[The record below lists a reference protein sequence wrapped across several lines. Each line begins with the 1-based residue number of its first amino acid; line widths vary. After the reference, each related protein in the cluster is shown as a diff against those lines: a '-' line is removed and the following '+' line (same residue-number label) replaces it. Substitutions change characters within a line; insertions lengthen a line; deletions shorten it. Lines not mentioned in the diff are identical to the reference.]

1 MANLQRFYLK
11 KDEHTY
17 WTLPV
22 EGNTT
27 AQDICDA
34 IASKLELKSGSCSLL
49 ESKFDKNATWG
60 NSLYFLLY
68 LSFLNINVVNIISL
82 WH

>member
-1 MANLQRFYLK
+1 MTNLQRFYLK

-22 EGNTT
+22 DTQTT

-34 IASKLELKSGSCSLL
+34 IANKLELKNGSCSLL
-49 ESKFDKNATWG
+49 ESKLDKNATWG
-60 NSLYFLLY
+60 
-68 LSFLNINVVNIISL
+68 IIKFIKEGEGESGKE
-82 WH
+82 